1 MKTAL
6 MKTLKDN
13 RDTFASSLQ
22 DFERTHLVKQII
34 QTGDTATIILYQH
47 HIDFH
52 QNRGKLL
59 LKKLSRYYHR
69 TYQDGLQVYEHHK
82 LC

>member
-1 MKTAL
+1 

-52 QNRGKLL
+52 
-59 LKKLSRYYHR
+59 
-69 TYQDGLQVYEHHK
+69 
-82 LC
+82 